1 MLLEITST
9 FAGKVAFITHVAGT
23 CIQTWKIFQ
32 GEISHFW
39 IHFQNFKMGP
49 LEDFEKKKVQ
59 GWENLFR
66 VAKIGFWDHF
76 PHWLGVYLV
85 WKKVVLDFRL
95 GHQECPNQKIRFK
108 GFNFKIL
115 TKAQL
120 QNFLPN
126 FIFNDN
132 IIQVLSVWVYIG
144 MKMIALWSNRNC
156 MRSANL
162 NIFLYLG
169 RKLTTCSQHLKM
181 WSLILNFPS
190 SWHANHNFD

>member
-85 WKKVVLDFRL
+85 WKRGFRFSFGAPRVPEPKDQIQRL
-95 GHQECPNQKIRFK
+95 
-108 GFNFKIL
+108 
-115 TKAQL
+115 QL
-120 QNFLPN
+120 QNLDQSPASKFLTKLHFQRQYHSSIKWVSLYWN
-126 FIFNDN
+126 ENDCTL
-132 IIQVLSVWVYIG
+132 V
-144 MKMIALWSNRNC
+144 K
-156 MRSANL
+156 
-162 NIFLYLG
+162 
-169 RKLTTCSQHLKM
+169 
-181 WSLILNFPS
+181 
-190 SWHANHNFD
+190 